1 MTFCADKKLP
11 GARGR
16 VAPERTGALLLEEL
30 MVENHAIMMYS
41 PLLEGS
47 GE

>member
-1 MTFCADKKLP
+1 MFLLCSPPPSLL
-11 GARGR
+11 GGR
-16 VAPERTGALLLEEL
+16 VAPERTGDLLLEEL